1 MRKEVIPLRIAIY
14 DDDLHWRRQIL
25 ELTNA
30 YATENPE
37 YCISFTA
44 FEWGSELMDA
54 ARKTGGFDVY
64 ILDIL
69 MHGMNGIEL
78 GSRLRQMGFDGK
90 IIYMSSSQD
99 YALEAFKVKA
109 CNYLLKPLSKDS
121 FFAAPD
127 DVYNAIAERKNK
139 SIIVRTK
146 ESSIKVSFDSIEYA
160 ELCKRTVVY
169 HLVSGRV
176 LESISIRTSFS
187 DAIHELLTDK
197 RFILCGTSMVAN
209 MHHITM
215 VEKDGLLFRNCR
227 KVYLPRKACSDI
239 RSAWYD
245 FYFEEEGGL

>member
-1 MRKEVIPLRIAIY
+1 MSNIRIAIC
-14 DDDLHWRRQIL
+14 DDDIVWRRQIL

-30 YATENPE
+30 YAAEKPE
-37 YCISFTA
+37 LGVSFTA
-44 FEWGSELMDA
+44 FEWGSDLLEA

-69 MHGMNGIEL
+69 MRGMNGIEL
-78 GSRLRQMGFDGK
+78 GTRLRQMGFDGK
-90 IIYMSSSQD
+90 IIYLTSSQEF
-99 YALEAFKVKA
+99 AIEAYSVKA
-109 CNYLLKPLSKDS
+109 YNYLLKPLRKET
-121 FFAAPD
+121 FFSAMD
-127 DVYNAIAERKNK
+127 EVYSAISHRKGK
-139 SIIVRTK
+139 SLIVRTRD
-146 ESSIKVSFDSIEYA
+146 SSIKVSFDSIEYA

-169 HLVSGRV
+169 HLTGGKT

-187 DAIHELLTDK
+187 EAITELLQDS

-215 VEKDGLLFRNCR
+215 VEKDGLLFRNQR

-245 FYFEEEGGL
+245 FYFNEEGGL

>member
-1 MRKEVIPLRIAIY
+1 MRKEVIPLRIAIC

-121 FFAAPD
+121 FFAALD

-139 SIIVRTK
+139 SIIVRTRK
-146 ESSIKVSFDSIEYA
+146 AASKSALTVLNMRSFASGPWFTIWSVEESSKAFPSVPPFQ
-160 ELCKRTVVY
+160 TP
-169 HLVSGRV
+169 
-176 LESISIRTSFS
+176 F
-187 DAIHELLTDK
+187 
-197 RFILCGTSMVAN
+197 M
-209 MHHITM
+209 
-215 VEKDGLLFRNCR
+215 NC
-227 KVYLPRKACSDI
+227 
-239 RSAWYD
+239 
-245 FYFEEEGGL
+245 

>member
-1 MRKEVIPLRIAIY
+1 MIPTRIAIC
-14 DDDLHWRRQIL
+14 DDDMLWRRQIL
-25 ELTNA
+25 EMTNA
-30 YATENPE
+30 YAAENPE
-37 YCISFTA
+37 LGISFTA
-44 FEWGSELMDA
+44 FEWGSELMEA

-90 IIYMSSSQD
+90 IIYLTSSQE
-99 YALEAFKVKA
+99 YAIDSYRVKA
-109 CNYLLKPLSKDS
+109 YNYLLKPLRKDT
-121 FFAAPD
+121 FFAALD
-127 DVYNAIAERKNK
+127 EVHSAISERKGK

-146 ESSIKVSFDSIEYA
+146 DSSIKVSFDSIEYA

-169 HLVSGRV
+169 HLTGGKT

-187 DAIHELLTDK
+187 EAVQELLQDS
-197 RFILCGTSMVAN
+197 RFLLCGTSMVAN

-215 VEKDGLLFRNCR
+215 VEKDGLLFRDQR

-245 FYFEEEGGL
+245 FYFNEEDAV